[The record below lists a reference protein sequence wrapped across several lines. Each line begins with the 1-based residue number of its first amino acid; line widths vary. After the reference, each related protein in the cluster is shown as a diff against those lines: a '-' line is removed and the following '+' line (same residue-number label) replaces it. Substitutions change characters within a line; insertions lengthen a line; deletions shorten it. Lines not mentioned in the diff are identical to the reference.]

1 MGFGA
6 TARCERLCQKFDFT
20 DQVIDLNVNQTG
32 HAAKDTKVLAD
43 VCTQMVT
50 NLVGEAP
57 ADMAKRVGQGK
68 PFEDAFNGYRVFL
81 SKSIWS
87 TGRGYELN
95 FVLAQCR

>member
-1 MGFGA
+1 M
-6 TARCERLCQKFDFT
+6 
-20 DQVIDLNVNQTG
+20 LNVNQIG

-57 ADMAKRVGQGK
+57 ADMAKQVGQGK

-81 SKSIWS
+81 SKSVWS

-95 FVLAQCR
+95 CGIATLDHKE